1 MSIDCETLFLQTSV
15 AKKYVKIV
23 RKSKEKITKKT
34 EKQNKGKGYESKTL
48 DQCKTEYEENLTVFR
63 GAIDRIAKVGLFRLD
78 SFT

>member
-15 AKKYVKIV
+15 AQKCVKIV

-48 DQCKTEYEENLTVFR
+48 DRHKTDYEDNLKDFR
-63 GAIDRIAKVGLFRLD
+63 GAIDRIAKVGLFKLS